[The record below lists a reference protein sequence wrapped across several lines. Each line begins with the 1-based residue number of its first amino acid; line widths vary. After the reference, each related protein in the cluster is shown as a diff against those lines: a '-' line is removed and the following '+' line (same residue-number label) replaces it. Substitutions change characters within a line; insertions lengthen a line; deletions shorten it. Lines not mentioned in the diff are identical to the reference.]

1 MNTSTENIDNGFKIR
16 YDGQY
21 HQIDANVFINSLLHI
36 TTVIQEINK
45 ISHSDKKIEIKI
57 KALEKGS
64 FLVSLE
70 ILETIV
76 EALKHLFTPEMFT
89 LGAIITTLKEF
100 LELKKL
106 LKENKEHT
114 ATAEP
119 DGEKVKITTNNGNVI
134 IIQNL
139 TYEVYKNS
147 PLANEAV
154 AQNFETLQNDPSI
167 EAFEITDSNENTLVK
182 IEKFDFPQMSI
193 LHEETDSETKTI
205 HEVALLSIIKISFE
219 PNLKWEFYHRGNK
232 ISAKIKDTTFMELID
247 NGQSFSKGDRLEV
260 ELKVTQKY
268 DQTVN
273 TYVTK
278 EYIIERIIR
287 HIPRSEQQ
295 KIDFTGK

>member
-1 MNTSTENIDNGFKIR
+1 MQNSLNNIDNGFKIR

-21 HQIDANVFINSLLHI
+21 HQIDANVFINSLLHV
-36 TTVIQEINK
+36 TTIIQEINK
-45 ISHSDKKIEIKI
+45 ISNSDKKIEIKI

-76 EALKHLFTPEMFT
+76 EALKHLFTPEALT
-89 LGAIITTLKEF
+89 LGAIITTFKEF

-106 LKENKEHT
+106 LKEEREHT
-114 ATAEP
+114 VESQG
-119 DGEKVKITTNNGNVI
+119 DKVKIKTNNGNVI
-134 IIQNL
+134 IVENL
-139 TYEVYKNS
+139 TYQVYKNS

-193 LHEETDSETKTI
+193 LHEEIDSETKTI
-205 HEVALLSIIKISFE
+205 YEVALLSILKVSFE

-232 ISAKIKDTTFMELID
+232 ISAKIKDSTFMQLID
-247 NGQSFSKGDRLEV
+247 NGQAFSKGDRLEV

-268 DQTVN
+268 EPSVN

-287 HIPRSEQQ
+287 HIPRTEQQ
-295 KIDFTGK
+295 KLDFTGK

>member
-1 MNTSTENIDNGFKIR
+1 MPSSTETITNGFKIR
-16 YDGQY
+16 YDGKY
-21 HQIDANVFINSLLHI
+21 HQIDASVFINSLLHI
-36 TTVIQEINK
+36 TTIIQEINK
-45 ISHSDKKIEIKI
+45 VAQSDKKVEIKI

-70 ILETIV
+70 IMETIV
-76 EALKHLFTPEMFT
+76 ETLKHLFTPELFT

-114 ATAEP
+114 AEADKET
-119 DGEKVKITTNNGNVI
+119 VKITTNNGNVI

-167 EAFEITDSNENTLVK
+167 DAFEITDSDENTLVK
-182 IEKFDFPQMSI
+182 IEKVDFPQMSV
-193 LHEETDSETKTI
+193 LHEEIDSETKTI
-205 HEVALLSIIKISFE
+205 YEVALLSIIKISFE
-219 PNLKWEFYHRGNK
+219 PSLKWEFYHRGNK
-232 ISAKIKDTTFMELID
+232 IAAKIKDTAFMLLID
-247 NGQSFSKGDRLEV
+247 NGQAFSKGDRLEV

-268 DQTVN
+268 DQSVN

-295 KIDFTGK
+295 KINFTT

>member
-1 MNTSTENIDNGFKIR
+1 MTPSTENIANGFKIR

-36 TTVIQEINK
+36 TTIIQEINK

-57 KALEKGS
+57 KALEQGS

-70 ILETIV
+70 IIETII
-76 EALKHLFTPEMFT
+76 EALKHIFTPEFFT

-106 LKENKEHT
+106 LKENKEH
-114 ATAEP
+114 ATEF
-119 DGEKVKITTNNGNVI
+119 DNEKVKITTNNGKVI

-167 EAFEITDSNENTLVK
+167 EAFEITDNNENTLVK
-182 IEKFDFPQMSI
+182 IEKIDFPQMSV
-193 LHEETDSETKTI
+193 LHEEIDSETKTI
-205 HEVALLSIIKISFE
+205 YEVALLSIIKISFE

-232 ISAKIKDTTFMELID
+232 IAAKIKDTTFMQLID
-247 NGQSFSKGDRLEV
+247 NGQAFSKGDRLEV

-268 DQTVN
+268 DLSVN

-295 KIDFTGK
+295 KINFTDK

>member
-1 MNTSTENIDNGFKIR
+1 MTTAPENIDNGFKIR

-36 TTVIQEINK
+36 TTIIQEINK

-76 EALKHLFTPEMFT
+76 EALKHLFTPEMFG

-114 ATAEP
+114 AQQ
-119 DGEKVKITTNNGNVI
+119 DGEKVTITTNNGNVI

-182 IEKFDFPQMSI
+182 IDKFDFPQMSI

-232 ISAKIKDTTFMELID
+232 ISAKIKDTTFMDLID

-268 DQTVN
+268 DTTVN

-295 KIDFTGK
+295 RIDFTGK